1 MGKGEENM
9 YTIKNMYITKRAN
22 TRPGWRQQAPKA
34 IVLHWTA
41 NPGGTALNHYNYFN
55 NGAGGNYASAHY
67 FVDKDNIVCII
78 PDNEVAFHANES
90 GYSKVGYLNGL
101 WTPGVNYKGNAN
113 SGSIGI
119 EMCLE
124 RDGKYHPETLKKTWW
139 LTAHLLKKHGLGLDR
154 IETHNRITGKAC
166 PRDFLGTIG
175 RQKIIDN
182 TRPFFSGT
190 VQPPQPKPE
199 YGKGSLGEIEI
210 VKSTM
215 SYKAPDGKQA
225 IKGLAV
231 GQRFYYYEATEY
243 WTRIGN
249 EYVATG
255 NVKFLSGPG
264 APKPKPIEE
273 DNYMKLNNTQ
283 AEELSNIFKQAR
295 EKGLFKSDQHEKD
308 VLAGKMDRDKA
319 IYLVALIAAGK
330 RHE

>member
-1 MGKGEENM
+1 M
-9 YTIKNMYITKRAN
+9 YNIQNMYITKRAN
-22 TRPGWRQQAPKA
+22 TRPGWKQQAPRA
-34 IVLHWTA
+34 IALHWTA

-67 FVDKDNIVCII
+67 FVDRYNIICII

-90 GYSKVGYLNGL
+90 GYSKIGYLNGL
-101 WTPGVNYKGNAN
+101 WTPGVNYRGNAN

-124 RDGKYHPETLKKTWW
+124 RDGSYHPETLKKTWW

-166 PRDFLGTIG
+166 PRDFLGNTG
-175 RQKIIDN
+175 RQAIIN
-182 TRPFFSGT
+182 NVRPYFNG
-190 VQPPQPKPE
+190 QPKEDPKPE

-210 VKSTM
+210 TKSTM
-215 SYKAPDGKQA
+215 SYKNDDGKQA
-225 IKGLAV
+225 IKGLSV

-243 WTRIGN
+243 WTNIGN
-249 EYVATG
+249 EWVPTG
-255 NVKFLSGPG
+255 NLRFLSGPG
-264 APKPKPIEE
+264 AKKETIEKTKDRE
-273 DNYMKLNNTQ
+273 DNYMTLNENQ
-283 AEELSNIFKQAR
+283 AKELAKIFKDAR

-319 IYLVALIAAGK
+319 IYLIALIAEGK
-330 RHE
+330 RHN